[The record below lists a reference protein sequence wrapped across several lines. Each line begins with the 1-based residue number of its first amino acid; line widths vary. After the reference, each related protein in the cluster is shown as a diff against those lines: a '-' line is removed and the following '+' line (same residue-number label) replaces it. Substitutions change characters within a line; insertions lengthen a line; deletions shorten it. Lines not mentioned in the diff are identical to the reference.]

1 MKVPGWMMKLKRPGS
16 LWGAVVGW
24 VSICIGV
31 LGLVLPVIP
40 GLPFLVAGLFIL
52 STRYWW
58 ASVCL
63 KWLKRQMKKVSVQRM
78 RRKEAVS
85 DFVTTNSR

>member
-1 MKVPGWMMKLKRPGS
+1 MKVPGWIMNLKRPDS
-16 LWGAVVGW
+16 LWGTIVGW
-24 VSICIGV
+24 VCICIGV
-31 LGLVLPVIP
+31 LGVVLPIIP

-52 STRYWW
+52 SARYWW

-63 KWLKRQMKKVSVQRM
+63 KWLKCQMKKVSVERA

-85 DFVTTNSR
+85 DLVTTNRR